1 VIKLDQSL
9 FTGLG
14 FGATSGI
21 ITTLGL
27 IVGLETLTNSIP
39 TALAGIYIIAF
50 ADGLSDA
57 LGIHLS
63 QESNKKIKSN
73 EVWASTIY
81 TLIFKILIALS
92 FTIPLV
98 LYPSIMGVIICILWG
113 YLLLGLLSLIIA
125 KRKEEKPYG
134 IILEHWVIM
143 TFILIVTYLIG
154 TYVR

>member
-1 VIKLDQSL
+1 MIKLDQAL

-27 IVGLETLTNSIP
+27 IVGLETLTNSIT

-63 QESNKKIKSN
+63 QESNKRIESN

-81 TLIFKILIALS
+81 TLLFKILIALS

-98 LYPSIMGVIICILWG
+98 LYPSITGVILCVIWG
-113 YLLLGLLSLIIA
+113 YLLLGILSFIIA
-125 KRKEEKPYG
+125 KRKNESPIG
-134 IILEHWVIM
+134 IIFEHWVIM
-143 TFILIVTYLIG
+143 TFILIITYLIG
-154 TYVR
+154 IYVR

>member
-1 VIKLDQSL
+1 
-9 FTGLG
+9 
-14 FGATSGI
+14 
-21 ITTLGL
+21 
-27 IVGLETLTNSIP
+27 
-39 TALAGIYIIAF
+39 
-50 ADGLSDA
+50 
-57 LGIHLS
+57 
-63 QESNKKIKSN
+63 
-73 EVWASTIY
+73 VWASTIY

>member
-1 VIKLDQSL
+1 MIKLDQAL

-27 IVGLETLTNSIP
+27 IVGLETLTNSIS

-63 QESNKKIKSN
+63 QESNKKIESN
-73 EVWASTIY
+73 EVWASTFY
-81 TLIFKILIALS
+81 TLLFKILIALS

-98 LYPSIMGVIICILWG
+98 LYPSFTGIIICIIWG
-113 YLLLGLLSLIIA
+113 YLLLGVLSFIIA
-125 KRKEEKPYG
+125 KRKNESPYG
-134 IILEHWVIM
+134 IIFEHWAIM

-154 TYVR
+154 IYVR

>member
-1 VIKLDQSL
+1 MIKLDQSL

-63 QESNKKIKSN
+63 QESNKKIANN

-98 LYPSIMGVIICILWG
+98 LFPSIMGVIICILWG

-125 KRKEEKPYG
+125 KRKNEKPLG
-134 IILEHWVIM
+134 IILEHWTIM

>member
-1 VIKLDQSL
+1 MIKLDQAL

-27 IVGLETLTNSIP
+27 IVGLETLTNSIS

-63 QESNKKIKSN
+63 QESNKKIDHK
-73 EVWASTIY
+73 EVWASTFY
-81 TLIFKILIALS
+81 TLLFKILIALS
-92 FTIPLV
+92 FTVPLL
-98 LYPSIMGVIICILWG
+98 LYPSITGVIICIVWG
-113 YLLLGLLSLIIA
+113 YLLLGVLSFVIA
-125 KRKEEKPYG
+125 KRKNESSIG
-134 IILEHWVIM
+134 IVLEHWIIM
-143 TFILIVTYLIG
+143 TFILVVTYLIG
-154 TYVR
+154 IYVR